1 MIMKNENLRL
11 VEFHE
16 YYDEYGRI
24 VVKTAYVEAPPP
36 VPEENEEQEKVP
48 NRRGRNKKRH

>member
-1 MIMKNENLRL
+1 MKNENLRL

-36 VPEENEEQEKVP
+36 VPEEKEEQEEIP
-48 NRRGRNKKRH
+48 NRRGKSKKRH

>member
-1 MIMKNENLRL
+1 MKNENLRL

-24 VVKTAYVEAPPP
+24 VVKTTYVEAPPP
-36 VPEENEEQEKVP
+36 VPEENEEQEEVP